1 MIKKVYSLDKAL
13 KLRSMGNYWLYTEP
27 NRKFPYYK
35 VFVFEDTEKLNNDWK
50 KLKQNNNK

>member
-13 KLRSMGNYWLYTEP
+13 KLRNMGNYWLYTEP
-27 NRKFPYYK
+27 NYKFPHYK

-50 KLKQNNNK
+50 KLK

>member
-13 KLRSMGNYWLYTEP
+13 KLRNMGNHWLYTEP
-27 NRKFPYYK
+27 NHKFPYYK

-50 KLKQNNNK
+50 KLK